1 MPSFTHDGVT
11 LDYIDEGAG
20 DPVVLVHGFGSN
32 KEMNWVGPSW
42 TSALKRAGYRAIAL
56 DNRGHGGS
64 TKFYDPSDYDLPEMA
79 GDVVALMD
87 HLGIPR
93 ADLIGYSMGAR
104 IVGYTTVAHPER
116 VRSAVLGGI
125 GERFVDGPPGRPVI
139 AEALEAPSLDDVT
152 DPVGRM
158 FRKFAEQTKSDL
170 RALAACIRG
179 ERKVISKEQ
188 AASLRAPVLIA
199 VGTEDEI
206 AGSGEA
212 LAKLIPG
219 SRLLAIPGRDHNR
232 AVGDPAFKQGVLEFL
247 ARRP

>member
-1 MPSFTHDGVT
+1 MPTFTHDGVT
-11 LDYIDEGAG
+11 LEYIDEGAG

-42 TSALKRAGYRAIAL
+42 IAALKRGGFRAIAF
-56 DNRGHGGS
+56 DNRGHGLS
-64 TKFYDPSDYDLPEMA
+64 TKFYDPADYDLAKMA

-87 HLGIPR
+87 HLGVPR

-104 IVGYTTVAHPER
+104 IVGYTAVAYPER

-125 GERFVDGPPGRPVI
+125 GERFVDGPVGRPII
-139 AEALEAPSLDDVT
+139 AQALEAPSLEDVT
-152 DPVGRM
+152 DPVGRT

-170 RALAACIRG
+170 KALAACMRG
-179 ERKVISKEQ
+179 GRKIITKVQ
-188 AASLRAPVLIA
+188 AASIRSPVLVA
-199 VGTEDEI
+199 VGSTDDI

-212 LAKLIPG
+212 LTELIP
-219 SRLLAIPGRDHNR
+219 SSQFLAIPGRDHNR
-232 AVGDPAFKQGVLEFL
+232 AVGDPVFKQGVLDFL

>member
-1 MPSFTHDGVT
+1 MPSFTYDGVT
-11 LDYIDEGAG
+11 LDYIDEGEG

-42 TSALKRAGYRAIAL
+42 TSALKRAGYRAIAF
-56 DNRGHGGS
+56 DDRGHGRS
-64 TKFYDPSDYDLPEMA
+64 SKFYDPADYDLAKMA
-79 GDVVALMD
+79 GDLVALMG

-104 IVGYTTVAHPER
+104 VVGYTAVVHPER

-125 GERFVDGPPGRPVI
+125 GERFIDGPAGRPII

-152 DPVGRM
+152 DPVGRV

-170 RALAACIRG
+170 KALAACMRG
-179 ERKVISKEQ
+179 ERKVITKAQ
-188 AASLRAPVLIA
+188 AAAIRAPVLIA
-199 VGTEDEI
+199 VGTADDI
-206 AGSGEA
+206 AGSGET
-212 LAKLIPG
+212 LVKLIPG
-219 SRLLAIPGRDHNR
+219 SRFLPIPGRDHNR
-232 AVGDPAFKQGVLEFL
+232 AVGDPVFKQGVLDFL

>member
-42 TSALKRAGYRAIAL
+42 TAALKRAGYRAIAF
-56 DNRGHGGS
+56 DNRGHGQS
-64 TKFYDPSDYDLPEMA
+64 TKFYDPADYDLPKMA
-79 GDVVALMD
+79 GDVAALMD
-87 HLGIPR
+87 HLRVAR
-93 ADLIGYSMGAR
+93 ADLVGYSMGAR
-104 IVGYTTVAHPER
+104 IVGYAAVASPER

-125 GERFVDGPPGRPVI
+125 GARFVDGPAGRLVI
-139 AEALEAPSLDDVT
+139 VQALEAASLDDVT
-152 DPVGRM
+152 DPLGSM

-170 RALAACIRG
+170 KALAACMRG
-179 ERKVISKEQ
+179 ERKIISKEQ
-188 AASLRAPVLIA
+188 AASIRAPVLIA
-199 VGTEDEI
+199 VGTADDI

-212 LAKLIPG
+212 LVELIPG
-219 SRLLAIPGRDHNR
+219 SQFLAIPGRDHNR
-232 AVGDPAFKQGVLEFL
+232 AVGDPVFKQGVLDFL